1 MILKLKTVLF
11 FLFYNIACASSTV
24 DNAIKITVMMISKTR
39 SLMYLHEN
47 QTFIYTYTAAVFD
60 DCLLALVEENIS
72 PDYLK

>member
-1 MILKLKTVLF
+1 
-11 FLFYNIACASSTV
+11 
-24 DNAIKITVMMISKTR
+24 MMISKTR